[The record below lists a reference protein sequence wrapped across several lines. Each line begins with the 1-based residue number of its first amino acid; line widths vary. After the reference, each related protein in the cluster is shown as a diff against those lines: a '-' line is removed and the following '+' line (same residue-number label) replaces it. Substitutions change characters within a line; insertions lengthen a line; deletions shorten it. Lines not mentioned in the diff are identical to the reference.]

1 MTESLN
7 FLNDNLTF
15 ERLVTSL
22 LTANLIYQNDRGEP
36 LWVSHTNQF
45 GELVR
50 GVILK
55 PNSFEVQLNGKLLS
69 FNEIFQKVHAREP
82 NPNFSFL
89 NRETSSCDQL
99 AFNFEENS
107 K

>member
-1 MTESLN
+1 M
-7 FLNDNLTF
+7 
-15 ERLVTSL
+15 
-22 LTANLIYQNDRGEP
+22 
-36 LWVSHTNQF
+36 
-45 GELVR
+45 R

-69 FNEIFQKVHAREP
+69 FKEIFQKVHARAP

-89 NRETSSCDQL
+89 KHETEPSDQL
-99 AFNFEENS
+99 AFNFDEEA